1 MLSMSAGKASTTEET
16 ALAAPARVNWA
27 AIAWFALLLLAAY
40 GPVLD
45 RLVRQWLSDPDMGHG
60 LLVPFVAAYVAWGRR
75 HELAAAPRSVN
86 WWGLPVV
93 IYGSLQ
99 MMIGTLGAELF
110 LSRTAF
116 LISLTGALLLLCG
129 LPALRILA
137 FPLFLLAFMIPIPR
151 VIFNQIALP
160 LQLLASQVAE
170 TVLVWLGI
178 PVLRE
183 GNILELASQ
192 RLNVVE
198 ACSGIRS
205 LMSLAFLALVYAYFF
220 DEKPWMRAALL
231 AASVPIAILANAGR
245 VAVTGILSEY
255 DPALAEGFFHSAEG
269 WVIFL
274 ISLAALFLTH
284 RLINAT
290 YALVRKSR

>member
-1 MLSMSAGKASTTEET
+1 MSAGKAFTTEDA
-16 ALAAPARVNWA
+16 ALQVGPRMNWP
-27 AIAWFALLLLAAY
+27 AIAWFALLLLVAY

-60 LLVPFVAAYVAWGRR
+60 LFVPFVAAYIAWSRR
-75 HELAAAPRSVN
+75 QQLAAAPRGVN

-116 LISLTGALLLLCG
+116 LISLAGTLLLLCG
-129 LPALRILA
+129 LPVLRILA
-137 FPLFLLAFMIPIPR
+137 FPLLLLAFMVPIPR

-170 TVLVWLGI
+170 SVLACLGI

-220 DEKPWMRAALL
+220 DEKPWMRGALL

-255 DPALAEGFFHSAEG
+255 DAALAEGFFHSAEG

-274 ISLAALFLTH
+274 ISLAALFVAH
-284 RLINAT
+284 RLINIT
-290 YALVRKSR
+290 YELARRRR

>member
-1 MLSMSAGKASTTEET
+1 MSAGKATSTGQI
-16 ALAAPARVNWA
+16 AVPARA
-27 AIAWFALLLLAAY
+27 GIDGRAIVWFGFLLALAY

-45 RLVRQWLSDPDMGHG
+45 RLVRQWFSDPDMGHG
-60 LLVPFVAAYVAWGRR
+60 LFVPAVAAYVAWTRR
-75 HELAAAPRSVN
+75 CELAAAPRSVN
-86 WWGLPVV
+86 WWGLPVAV
-93 IYGSLQ
+93 YGSLQ
-99 MMIGTLGAELF
+99 MLAGTLGAELF
-110 LSRTAF
+110 LTRTAF
-116 LISLTGALLLLCG
+116 LISLAGALLLLCG
-129 LPALRILA
+129 PHVLRVLA
-137 FPLFLLAFMIPIPR
+137 FPLFLLLFMIPVPR
-151 VIFNQIALP
+151 VIFNEIALP

-170 TVLVWLGI
+170 TVLAGLGI

-205 LMSLAFLALVYAYFF
+205 LLSLSFLALVYAYFF
-220 DEKPWMRAALL
+220 DEKPWMRAVLL

-255 DPALAEGFFHSAEG
+255 DTALAEGFFHSAEG

-274 ISLAALFLTH
+274 ISLAALFLAH
-284 RLINAT
+284 RLINAV
-290 YALVRKSR
+290 YGLARKVR